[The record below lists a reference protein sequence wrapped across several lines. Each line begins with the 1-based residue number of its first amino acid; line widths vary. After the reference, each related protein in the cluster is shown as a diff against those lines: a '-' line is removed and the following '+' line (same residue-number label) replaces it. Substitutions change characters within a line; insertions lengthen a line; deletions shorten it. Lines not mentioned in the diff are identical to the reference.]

1 MDVQVQRFDDLND
14 RGQELSQLINSDAAA
29 VERINSQL
37 LEFQERWDNLVQQM
51 EFQSKEV
58 IYTTKMV
65 EFVCPPN
72 SSETVAVKIMKLS
85 YNRSGEFQSND
96 VRIFSSAYPFP
107 DFAALTYLPYI
118 SRSSAVRPTLQTLAP
133 IQSSIS
139 FSQGLFGLRLFRC
152 ACFEMI

>member
-58 IYTTKMV
+58 GYLCLT
-65 EFVCPPN
+65 
-72 SSETVAVKIMKLS
+72 S
-85 YNRSGEFQSND
+85 YNKW
-96 VRIFSSAYPFP
+96 SSRAK
-107 DFAALTYLPYI
+107 
-118 SRSSAVRPTLQTLAP
+118 R
-133 IQSSIS
+133 
-139 FSQGLFGLRLFRC
+139 
-152 ACFEMI
+152 

>member
-58 IYTTKMV
+58 IYTTKID

-72 SSETVAVKIMKLS
+72 ISETVAVRIMEL
-85 YNRSGEFQSND
+85 RT
-96 VRIFSSAYPFP
+96 
-107 DFAALTYLPYI
+107 TYGVP
-118 SRSSAVRPTLQTLAP
+118 
-133 IQSSIS
+133 
-139 FSQGLFGLRLFRC
+139 
-152 ACFEMI
+152 E